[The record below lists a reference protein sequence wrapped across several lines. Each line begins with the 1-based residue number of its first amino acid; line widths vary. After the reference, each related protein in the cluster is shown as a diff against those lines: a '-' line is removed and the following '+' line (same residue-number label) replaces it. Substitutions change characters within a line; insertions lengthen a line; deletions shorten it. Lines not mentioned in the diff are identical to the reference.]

1 MPPFPPIAA
10 LLAVSC
16 CSLSCSHFVRVQNR
30 KCDSVLSPWTW
41 RPWPSLRLRSV
52 LPGTALPL
60 ALDSAAP
67 HCEKKAQ
74 KKYRT
79 FLVNNLPRHSVPKE
93 VRKFC
98 TCFLWYFVQSLMDTT
113 ENMYRHS
120 VLSPYSIFCAF
131 SVLKHGIFSSDIW
144 SSKVGSCLCCRSQMT
159 LHFALWS
166 YFTSFGPLRLNC
178 ETVRESLN
186 ALTGTF
192 Y

>member
-1 MPPFPPIAA
+1 MVRRRALSTRAHFRDFEADFQHIAYIQTA
-10 LLAVSC
+10 PGFRAEK
-16 CSLSCSHFVRVQNR
+16 CSHTLRGKSTEIVQNI
-30 KCDSVLSPWTW
+30 SGQHFAQT
-41 RPWPSLRLRSV
+41 LRTQGS
-52 LPGTALPL
+52 T
-60 ALDSAAP
+60 D
-67 HCEKKAQ
+67 
-74 KKYRT
+74 
-79 FLVNNLPRHSVPKE
+79 
-93 VRKFC
+93 FC